1 MSAGAED
8 APVHVMGI
16 PELEA
21 FLEEHFEQAVG
32 FSDVADFGEGALTL
46 RLRSTERHLR
56 PGGTISGPTIF
67 TLADLAF
74 YQLTLSLIGPVPL
87 AVTTQLN
94 LSFMRRPDP
103 GLLEATATM
112 LKLGRRLAVGDVLIE
127 GEEGPVAHAQ
137 VTYSIPPPEKR

>member
-1 MSAGAED
+1 MFDPTPPRSRRANDEMHLARDEVD
-8 APVHVMGI
+8 RQ
-16 PELEA
+16 
-21 FLEEHFEQAVG
+21 LEE
-32 FSDVADFGEGALTL
+32 VAL